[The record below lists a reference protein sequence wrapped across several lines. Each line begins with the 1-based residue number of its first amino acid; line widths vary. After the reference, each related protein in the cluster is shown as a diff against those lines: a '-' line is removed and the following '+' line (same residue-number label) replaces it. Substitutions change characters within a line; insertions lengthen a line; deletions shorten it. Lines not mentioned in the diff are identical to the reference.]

1 MNESRVEFSHSA
13 NLQEVSV
20 VLQTQSHYENRS
32 RSSKQHLFSVSLR
45 SYPSSTSDVELGIV
59 SGSTSKIDCEP
70 RGQSMQS
77 NGS

>member
-32 RSSKQHLFSVSLR
+32 RSSKQHLFSVSFPHAL
-45 SYPSSTSDVELGIV
+45 VEG
-59 SGSTSKIDCEP
+59 D
-70 RGQSMQS
+70 
-77 NGS
+77 